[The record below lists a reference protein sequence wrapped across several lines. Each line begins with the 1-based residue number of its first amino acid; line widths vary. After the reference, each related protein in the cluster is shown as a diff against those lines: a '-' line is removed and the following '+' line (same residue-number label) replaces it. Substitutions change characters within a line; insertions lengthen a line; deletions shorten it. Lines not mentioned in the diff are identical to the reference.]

1 MLEMLEDIRMD
12 NLIEKEELNKNK
24 NLGKIIYNN
33 LNTFEK

>member
-1 MLEMLEDIRMD
+1 MLEDIRMD